1 MDQNAAGHRNNIRL
15 LYLGKDTVTM
25 TKRKPNVGT
34 VRNVLNNV
42 NMMNH
47 WNPERG
53 GRR

>member
-25 TKRKPNVGT
+25 TKRKSNAK

-42 NMMNH
+42 NIMSH

-53 GRR
+53 GIR